1 MRARCSWF
9 DDDIK
14 RPLQQKIRDGVER
27 YRERMGY
34 EPTQV
39 HLNPAQAKAL
49 EEAMQAPA
57 KRGKPVAPP
66 LPELR
71 LRSLPTESMRPHH
84 FLIGIGP
91 DDTHR
96 KARRPSVERQSER
109 SQPVAALV
117 AFRLRAYRQL
127 AARPSTERASYQITS
142 W

>member
-1 MRARCSWF
+1 MASTRDEGALLWF

-14 RPLQQKIRDGVER
+14 RPLQQKILDGVER

-49 EEAMQAPA
+49 EDAMQAPVK
-57 KRGKPVAPP
+57 KRGKSAVPP

-71 LRSLPTESMRPHH
+71 LRLLPTESMRPHH

-96 KARRPSVERQSER
+96 KARRPAAERHEPVLATRGRPRRR
-109 SQPVAALV
+109 SDS
-117 AFRLRAYRQL
+117 
-127 AARPSTERASYQITS
+127 ARIAS
-142 W
+142 

>member
-1 MRARCSWF
+1 MASNRDEGALLWF

-14 RPLQQKIRDGVER
+14 RPLQQKILDGVER

-39 HLNPAQAKAL
+39 QLNPAQAKAL
-49 EEAMQAPA
+49 EDAMHAPTK
-57 KRGKPVAPP
+57 KRGKLSVPP

-71 LRSLPTESMRPHH
+71 LRLLPTETMRPHH

-96 KARRPSVERQSER
+96 KARRPAVERPQPALATRGRPRRR
-109 SQPVAALV
+109 SDSA
-117 AFRLRAYRQL
+117 RL
-127 AARPSTERASYQITS
+127 AS
-142 W
+142 

>member
-1 MRARCSWF
+1 MASNRDEGALLWF

-14 RPLQQKIRDGVER
+14 RPLQQKILDGVER

-39 HLNPAQAKAL
+39 QLNPAQAKAL
-49 EEAMQAPA
+49 EEAMQAPIK
-57 KRGKPVAPP
+57 KRGKSSVVPP

-71 LRSLPTESMRPHH
+71 LRLLPTESMRPHH

-96 KARRPSVERQSER
+96 KARRPVAVRPQPALATRGRPRRR
-109 SQPVAALV
+109 SD
-117 AFRLRAYRQL
+117 
-127 AARPSTERASYQITS
+127 S
-142 W
+142 

>member
-1 MRARCSWF
+1 MASNREEGALLWF

-14 RPLQQKIRDGVER
+14 RPLQQKILDGVER

-49 EEAMQAPA
+49 EDAMRAPA
-57 KRGKPVAPP
+57 KKRGKSVPP

-71 LRSLPTESMRPHH
+71 LRLLPTESMRPHH

-96 KARRPSVERQSER
+96 KARRPAV
-109 SQPVAALV
+109 
-117 AFRLRAYRQL
+117 
-127 AARPSTERASYQITS
+127 ARPEPALATRGRPRRRSDSVRVAS
-142 W
+142 

>member
-1 MRARCSWF
+1 MASNRDEGALLWF

-14 RPLQQKIRDGVER
+14 RPLQQKILDGVER

-49 EEAMQAPA
+49 EDAMQAPA
-57 KRGKPVAPP
+57 KKRGKSAVPP
-66 LPELR
+66 LPDLR
-71 LRSLPTESMRPHH
+71 LRLLPTESMRPHH

-96 KARRPSVERQSER
+96 KARRPVAERHELALATRGRPRRR
-109 SQPVAALV
+109 SDS
-117 AFRLRAYRQL
+117 
-127 AARPSTERASYQITS
+127 ARIAS
-142 W
+142 

>member
-1 MRARCSWF
+1 MTSNRDEGALLWF

-14 RPLQQKIRDGVER
+14 RPLQQKILDGVER

-39 HLNPAQAKAL
+39 QLNPAQAKAL

-57 KRGKPVAPP
+57 KKRGKPVAPP

-71 LRSLPTESMRPHH
+71 LRLLPTESMRPHH

-96 KARRPSVERQSER
+96 KARRPSVERQEPALATRGRPRRR
-109 SQPVAALV
+109 SDS
-117 AFRLRAYRQL
+117 
-127 AARPSTERASYQITS
+127 ARIAS
-142 W
+142 